1 MSGGLCMGDNR
12 FTGFYTWDV
21 PPLFPTSYSEIPS
34 VDIRKQDLSPLLI
47 VLEGII

>member
-12 FTGFYTWDV
+12 FTGFWYWEV

-47 VLEGII
+47 V

>member
-12 FTGFYTWDV
+12 FTGFYTWEV

-34 VDIRKQDLSPLLI
+34 ADIRKQDYSPLLI
-47 VLEGII
+47 VL

>member
-12 FTGFYTWDV
+12 FTGFSYWDV

-34 VDIRKQDLSPLLI
+34 VAIVRTNLSPLLI

>member
-12 FTGFYTWDV
+12 FTGFYTWDI

-34 VDIRKQDLSPLLI
+34 VDSVRTNLSPLLI
-47 VLEGII
+47 VIEGII

>member
-12 FTGFYTWDV
+12 FDSFYTWDV

-34 VDIRKQDLSPLLI
+34 VDSKKQDLSPLLI
-47 VLEGII
+47 VL